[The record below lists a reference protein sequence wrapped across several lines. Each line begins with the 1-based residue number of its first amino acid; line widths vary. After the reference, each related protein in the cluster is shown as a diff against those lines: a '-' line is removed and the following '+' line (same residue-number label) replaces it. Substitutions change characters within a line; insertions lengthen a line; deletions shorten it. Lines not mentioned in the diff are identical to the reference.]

1 MNFADLQKEIQKKQ
15 FKPVYILHGEESY
28 YIDELVASFEK
39 WVLTEEEKSFN
50 LSILYGKEIEFK
62 QVLDAAKQF
71 PMVTDLLPTA
81 TTRRLVI
88 VKEAQ
93 ELKTLE
99 NLAPYFERP
108 VPSTVLVIAHKH
120 KSLDKRKKWVKTL
133 EAAASAVVFESTK
146 IKDGQLNNW
155 ISNYIQEHRYKAEP
169 QVVEVLAQSLGN
181 DLGKISNELDKLFIN
196 VPPSQPITS
205 QLVQQYIGIS
215 KDYNV
220 FELQSALGKKDE
232 AKALKIVN
240 HFCKNPKDNPMP
252 AVTAI
257 LYGYFSKLYA
267 LSALKSAGQN
277 PKDKAKEVDILP
289 FLLSEYENALK
300 FYNRLQLE
308 QVLALLLEYDLR
320 SKGVAPRYKDDMM
333 YSENTDYDGLIIE
346 LAYKIL
352 HC

>member
-1 MNFADLQKEIQKKQ
+1 MNFSDLQKDIQKKQ

-50 LSILYGKEIEFK
+50 QSILYGKEIEFK

-71 PMVTDLLPTA
+71 PMMA
-81 TTRRLVI
+81 ERRLVI

-99 NLAPYFERP
+99 NLATYFERP
-108 VPSTVLVIAHKH
+108 VPSTVLVIAHKY

-133 EAAASAVVFESTK
+133 ENAASALVFESTK
-146 IKDGQLNNW
+146 IKDTQLNNW
-155 ISNYIQEHRYKAEP
+155 ISNYIQERRYKAEP

-196 VPPSQPITS
+196 IPPSQPITS

-220 FELQSALGKKDE
+220 FELQSALGRKD
-232 AKALKIVN
+232 ATKALQIVN

-267 LSALKSAGQN
+267 LSALKSAGHN

-289 FLLSEYENALK
+289 FLLSDYENALK

-308 QVLALLLEYDLR
+308 QVLAYLLEYDLR
-320 SKGVAPRYKDDMM
+320 SKGVAPRYKDDML
-333 YSENTDYDGLIIE
+333 YSENTDYDGLLTE
-346 LAYKIL
+346 LVYKIL
-352 HC
+352 YG